1 MKIIFIFRKECTFC
15 ANNMNVKDEVLKQL
29 EEHKGEYISGGELAS
44 ALGVSRN
51 AIWKSIK
58 NLEKNGYK
66 IDAIPNRGYC
76 LTTQND
82 ILSTQ
87 SISQYLNCDLDVHV
101 YKSISSTNTVLKEK
115 AEQGARHGTV
125 LVAEEQTLG
134 RGRMGKKFYSPA
146 GTGIY
151 LSILLRP
158 EIPAGEALFLTTSA
172 AVATAKAIESISD
185 KKAEIKW
192 VNDIYIENKKV
203 CGILTEAAFNMESG
217 KLDYA
222 IVGIGINVCFPD
234 GGFPDE
240 ISSIATA
247 VFDKDSDSVNKRS
260 ILVANLLNYFMDY
273 YNNFDSKKYVN
284 EYINRSMIIGR
295 EISVINGSETL
306 DATALKIDK
315 SCRLKVRFNDGTE
328 KWLNSGEVSIK
339 VHQ

>member
-1 MKIIFIFRKECTFC
+1 MSI
-15 ANNMNVKDEVLKQL
+15 KDEVLKKL
-29 EEHKGEYISGGELAS
+29 EENKGTYISGGELA
-44 ALGVSRN
+44 ATLGVSRN

-66 IDAIPNRGYC
+66 IDAVPNKGYC
-76 LTTQND
+76 LASQND
-82 ILSTQ
+82 ILSSQ
-87 SISQYLNCDLDVHV
+87 SIGQYLNDDLDVHV
-101 YKSISSTNTVLKEK
+101 YKSLSSTNTVLKEK

-125 LVAEEQTLG
+125 LIAEEQTIG
-134 RGRMGKKFYSPA
+134 KGRMGKKFYSPA

-172 AVATAKAIESISD
+172 AVATAKAIEDISD
-185 KKAEIKW
+185 KKADIKW
-192 VNDIYIENKKV
+192 VNDIYIEGKKV

-222 IVGIGINVCFPD
+222 IVGIGINVCFPK

-240 ISSIATA
+240 IDNIATA
-247 VFDKDSDSVNKRS
+247 IFSKDSDSVNKRS

-273 YNNFDSKKYVN
+273 YNDFHSKKYVK
-284 EYINRSMIIGR
+284 EYIERSMIIGK
-295 EISVINGSETL
+295 EISVIDGNETL
-306 DATALKIDK
+306 DAIALTIDN
-315 SCRLKVRFNDGTE
+315 SCRLKVRFKDGTE

-339 VHQ
+339 VHK